1 MTIMT
6 STLGRYLSKRFL
18 AAIFGVLV
26 FLFAMIFL
34 LDFADTTRRAGDLPH
49 ISISSIA
56 MISFLRTPSIIEQT
70 LPFVFLFGAI
80 ICFVNLSLRLELV
93 VMRAAGLSVWQFL
106 APPLACAIGL
116 GILAAVGFNP
126 LSAHLKA
133 RSDLLDAKVFG
144 SRQARDTD
152 KVFWIRQRSADGQA
166 VIHALAENADDGTLT
181 GVTIYAFDL
190 ENHFIKRLEADA
202 AKLDKGVWHLSKVRE
217 FQPNQEP
224 KTLQTLDFP
233 TYLTETQVNQ
243 NFSVSAD
250 SVSFWRLPSAI
261 AQQGAAG
268 LEANDYRLQ
277 YQTLLARPML
287 LVAMVL
293 IAATVSLR
301 FARLGGIGAM
311 ILSGIGAGF
320 VLYVVTKMAKDLGIA
335 GLVDPAASAWTPA
348 VVGVL
353 IGFTVLLNQE
363 DG

>member
-1 MTIMT
+1 MMMTN
-6 STLGRYLSKRFL
+6 TLGRYLSKRFL
-18 AAIFGVLV
+18 FAIFGVLA

-34 LDFADTTRRAGDLPH
+34 LDFADTTRRAGDLPR

-56 MISFLRTPSIIEQT
+56 TISFLRTPSIIEQT

-106 APPLACAIGL
+106 APPLVCAIVL
-116 GILAAVGFNP
+116 GIIAAVGFNP
-126 LSAHLKA
+126 LSATLKA

-144 SRQARDTD
+144 SRQVRDID
-152 KVFWIRQRSADGQA
+152 FWIRQRSADGQA
-166 VIHALAENADDGTLT
+166 VIHALAENAEDGSLT

-190 ENHFIKRLEADA
+190 SDHFTRRLEAES
-202 AKLDKGVWHLSKVRE
+202 AKLDNGVWRLSKVRE
-217 FQPNQEP
+217 FIPNQEP
-224 KTLQTLDFP
+224 ITRETIDFP
-233 TYLTETQVNQ
+233 TNLTAEKVNQ
-243 NFSVSAD
+243 NFAVSAD

-277 YQTLLARPML
+277 YQTLMARPIL

-301 FARLGGIGAM
+301 FARLGGIGVM

-335 GLVDPAASAWTPA
+335 GLVDPATAAWTPA

>member
-1 MTIMT
+1 MMMT
-6 STLGRYLSKRFL
+6 STLGRYLSRRFL
-18 AAIFGVLV
+18 LSIFGVLA
-26 FLFAMIFL
+26 FLFVMVFL
-34 LDFADTTRRAGDLPH
+34 LDFADTSRRAGDLPH
-49 ISISSIA
+49 VSIGSIA
-56 MISFLRTPSIIEQT
+56 AISFFRTPSIIEQT

-106 APPLACAIGL
+106 APPLACAIVL
-116 GILAAVGFNP
+116 GIIAAIGFNP
-126 LSAHLKA
+126 LSATLKA

-144 SRQARDTD
+144 SRQAADTD

-166 VIHALAENADDGTLT
+166 IIHALAENADDDTLS

-190 ENHFIKRLEADA
+190 DNRFTKRLEADT
-202 AKLDKGVWHLSKVRE
+202 AKLDNHVWHLSKVKE
-217 FQPNQEP
+217 FVPNEEP
-224 KTLQTLDFP
+224 KALETLEFP
-233 TYLTETQVNQ
+233 TYLTEAQVDQ
-243 NFSVSAD
+243 NFAVSAD

-277 YQTLLARPML
+277 YQTLIARPIL

-301 FARLGGIGAM
+301 FARLGGIGVM
-311 ILSGIGAGF
+311 VLSGIGAGF

-335 GLVDPAASAWTPA
+335 GLVAPAASAWTPA

>member
-1 MTIMT
+1 MILT
-6 STLGRYLSKRFL
+6 STLGRYLSRRFL
-18 AAIFGVLV
+18 AAIFGVLA
-26 FLFAMIFL
+26 FLFVMIFL
-34 LDFADTTRRAGDLPH
+34 LDFADTTRRAGDMPH
-49 ISISSIA
+49 VAITSIA
-56 MISFLRTPSIIEQT
+56 AISLLRTPSVIEQT

-106 APPLACAIGL
+106 LPPLVCAIML
-116 GILAAVGFNP
+116 GVLAAIGFNP
-126 LSAHLKA
+126 ISATLKA

-144 SRQARDTD
+144 ARQEGDTD

-166 VIHALAENADDGTLT
+166 VIHAMAENADDGTLS

-190 ENHFIKRLEADA
+190 DNRFTKRLEADT
-202 AKLDKGVWHLSKVRE
+202 AKLDNRVWHLSKVRE
-217 FQPNQEP
+217 FVPNQEP
-224 KTLQTLDFP
+224 QSMETLDFP
-233 TYLTETQVNQ
+233 TLLTKAQVDQ
-243 NFSVSAD
+243 NFAVAAD

-277 YQTLLARPML
+277 YQVLLARPML

-301 FARLGGIGAM
+301 FARLGGIGVM
-311 ILSGIGAGF
+311 VLSGIGAGF
-320 VLYVVTKMAKDLGIA
+320 VLYVVTKMARDLGVA
-335 GLVDPAASAWTPA
+335 GLVDPAAAAWTPA

>member
-1 MTIMT
+1 MILT

-18 AAIFGVLV
+18 IAVVGVLA
-26 FLFAMIFL
+26 FLFVMVFL
-34 LDFADTTRRAGDLPH
+34 LDFADTTRRAGDLPRVS
-49 ISISSIA
+49 IGSIASISA
-56 MISFLRTPSIIEQT
+56 LRTPSVIEQT

-106 APPLACAIGL
+106 APPLVCAIAL
-116 GILAAVGFNP
+116 GILFAIGFNP
-126 LSAHLKA
+126 LSAAMKS
-133 RSDLLDAKVFG
+133 RSDVLDARVFG
-144 SRQARDTD
+144 SRQVRDDD
-152 KVFWIRQRSADGQA
+152 KGRWIRDGQA
-166 VIHALAENADDGTLT
+166 VIHTLAENSDDGSLS
-181 GVTIYAFDL
+181 GITIYALDADGRFVR
-190 ENHFIKRLEADA
+190 RLEADT
-202 AKLDKGVWHLSKVRE
+202 AKLDNGAWHLSKVQE
-217 FQPNQEP
+217 FIPNQPVKPYE
-224 KTLQTLDFP
+224 TIDFP
-233 TYLTETQVNQ
+233 SNLTKKQVDQ
-243 NFSVSAD
+243 KFAVSAD
-250 SVSFWRLPSAI
+250 SVSFWRLPAAI

-301 FARLGGIGAM
+301 FARLGGIGMM

-320 VLYVVTKMAKDLGIA
+320 LLYVVTKMAKDLGIA
-335 GLVDPAASAWTPA
+335 GLVAPAIAAWTPA
-348 VVGVL
+348 AIAAL